1 MPRPW
6 VLGTNWPKYYAQLRE
21 MLVDGPCIRITWCGM
36 KPGSGGRPHPL
47 GDSPLYFPVEQ
58 SKGQAFILWPSVS
71 NWWPVSV
78 ARGRTILVIFS
89 FYQGYV
95 ILSETRCSIKGRDY
109 TIVGTKA
116 AKKFFPHLLV
126 QHFVQDKTLNHLM
139 ARFYWLGI
147 HSDVCRWHAACCRR
161 QLVNPPATPK
171 VLFH

>member
-1 MPRPW
+1 
-6 VLGTNWPKYYAQLRE
+6 